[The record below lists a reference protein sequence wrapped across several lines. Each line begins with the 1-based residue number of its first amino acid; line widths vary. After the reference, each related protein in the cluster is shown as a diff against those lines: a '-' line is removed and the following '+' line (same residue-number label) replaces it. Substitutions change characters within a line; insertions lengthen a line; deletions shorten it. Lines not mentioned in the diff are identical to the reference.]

1 MSIGSTFARTQ
12 FEIIRTIGVGA
23 FSHVDLCFH
32 RPSKRYCVMKVMAK
46 SHLIELNQMDHVIAE
61 VKILRKVPHP
71 NIVALYGTFQ
81 DKTNVYLV
89 QEFLSG
95 GEVFSHLRTL
105 GNFDLDTTRFYAV
118 EVLLVFQA
126 LHKAK
131 VVYRDLKPENLV
143 FSVDGHIKFID
154 FGFAKV
160 IDDRTY
166 TLCGTPE
173 YLAPEVIK
181 GEGASFASDWWAYGV
196 LLYEFL
202 VGESPFADEN
212 ETVMYQRI
220 CRGEVDYPL
229 GVDPLTK
236 DLLGGLLRVD
246 PSSRL
251 GCTAIGAEEIKAHA
265 WFRGID
271 WAKAY
276 AHRYQPPLLPMTEGP
291 GDASNFPD
299 YTDSP
304 DYAAVATGTPVN
316 VTFEG
321 F

>member
-1 MSIGSTFARTQ
+1 
-12 FEIIRTIGVGA
+12 
-23 FSHVDLCFH
+23 
-32 RPSKRYCVMKVMAK
+32 MKVMTK
-46 SHLIELNQMDHVIAE
+46 SRLIELNQEEHVVAE

-71 NIVALYGTFQ
+71 NIVTLHGTFQ
-81 DKTNVYLV
+81 DRMNVYLV

-105 GNFDLDTTRFYAV
+105 GNFDVDTTRFYAV

-126 LHKAK
+126 LHTAK

-143 FSVDGHIKFID
+143 FSAEGHIKFID

-181 GEGASFASDWWAYGV
+181 GEGASFSSDWWAYGV

-202 VGESPFADEN
+202 VGESPFVDEN
-212 ETVMYQRI
+212 ETSMYQRI
-220 CRGEVDYPL
+220 CKGEVAYPL
-229 GVDPLTK
+229 ELDPLTK
-236 DLLGGLLRVD
+236 DLLQGLLRVD
-246 PSSRL
+246 NSARL
-251 GCTAIGAEEIKAHA
+251 GCTAIGAEEIKQHA
-265 WFRGID
+265 WFHGID
-271 WAKAY
+271 WGKAY
-276 AHRYQPPLLPMTEGP
+276 AHRYQPPLIPLIEGP

-304 DYAAVATGTPVN
+304 DYEAVIEGTPVD
-316 VTFEG
+316 VSFEG

>member
-1 MSIGSTFARTQ
+1 MSIGPTLSKAQ
-12 FEIIRTIGVGA
+12 FDVLRTIGVGA

-32 RPSKRYCVMKVMAK
+32 RSSQRYCVMKVMTK
-46 SHLIELNQMDHVIAE
+46 SRLIELNQEEHVIAE

-71 NIVALYGTFQ
+71 NVVALYGTFQ
-81 DKTNVYLV
+81 DNMNVYLV

-105 GNFDLDTTRFYAV
+105 GYFDVDTTRFYAA

-126 LHKAK
+126 LHAAK

-143 FSVDGHIKFID
+143 FSADGHIKFID

-173 YLAPEVIK
+173 YLAPEVVK
-181 GEGASFASDWWAYGV
+181 GEGASFASDWWAFGV

-202 VGESPFADEN
+202 VGESPFRDDN
-212 ETVMYQRI
+212 ETAMYQRI
-220 CRGEVDYPL
+220 CRGEVVYPPEL
-229 GVDPLTK
+229 DPLTV
-236 DLLGGLLRVD
+236 DLLRGLLRVD
-246 PSSRL
+246 ASARL
-251 GCTAIGAEEIKAHA
+251 GCTAIGAEEIKRHA

-276 AHRYQPPLLPMTEGP
+276 AHRYQPPLMPMIEGP

-304 DYAAVATGTPVN
+304 EYEDVISGTPVD
-316 VTFEG
+316 VAFEG